1 MITRVIS
8 AQEINLKYREV
19 SVDDISNLTCILWWT
34 SQTQSYL
41 LYTVFAVGFPLVEAL
56 RSSASLDV
64 S

>member
-1 MITRVIS
+1 MITRVTS

-19 SVDDISNLTCILWWT
+19 SVDNISNLTRILWWT

-41 LYTVFAVGFPLVEAL
+41 LSTVFAVGSPLAEAL
-56 RSSASLDV
+56 KSSASLDV